1 MEKDAFH
8 PCGEEEKEVKG
19 NVEDSIIPEAAGD
32 EKEEAP
38 QQKEEHSEVQ
48 EAKPPSAEEAVEIE
62 PVDIQK
68 LREKIAE
75 LEKEKE
81 EMKNRLLRMYA
92 DFENFRRRSRKEKD
106 ELLMYANFNLL
117 QKLLPVIDN
126 LERALLAS
134 EKGPDGIAEGL
145 ELIKKHFLDIL
156 AKEGVCPIESVGQP
170 FDPNYHEAVAMEE
183 SSGYPAGTVVE
194 ELEKGYMFKEKVLR
208 VSKVKVAAE

>member
-8 PCGEEEKEVKG
+8 PSGEEEKEVKQ

-32 EKEEAP
+32 EKEESP
-38 QQKEEHSEVQ
+38 QQKEDQSEVQ
-48 EAKPPSAEEAVEIE
+48 EVKTPSEEALEIE
-62 PVDIQK
+62 PEDVQK
-68 LREKIAE
+68 LQEKIAE

-81 EMKNRLLRMYA
+81 EMKNRLLRLHA

-145 ELIKKHFLDIL
+145 ELIKKHFMDIL
-156 AKEGVCPIESVGQP
+156 AKEGVSPIESVGRP

-208 VSKVKVAAE
+208 VSKVKVAAG